1 MASVLPGDII
11 YIILDI
17 LGDEKDY
24 NSLFQCAISSRY
36 FTEHALAVLYKLCDT
51 SPVRGGGTEDEH
63 FRTRRVA
70 GPLGHWAGA
79 RSEQDP
85 TIRKWALLWRSIVL
99 STLDQTYLPYY
110 SYVRYLDLDDFGDLL
125 RDPGFTTKT
134 KEDFFTPEILDF
146 VSYGYQSKGNKRLRS
161 SRVYPDNDWIK
172 IKVGTAIVK
181 KTTSIRGI
189 SCNVPPETLTGWLDG
204 LPLLQSLTI
213 WSGDALS
220 QHAGDKLRNHCPD
233 FKQLT
238 IYGWKNDPPRNAEAD
253 SEVFL
258 NELRPDTL
266 EYFEVL
272 SYSQLGPRSI
282 KSIGSHLNSLTELKL
297 TSLTIETIAELPS
310 LTAPP
315 ALKVLVLTDSI
326 PAAPDENFYSTVT
339 RVAEWICT
347 CRSLRRLELRRFVDD
362 STLLSQ
368 VLADEGVRLTSL
380 SLAGYTMAG
389 SHAFHEALACQQTLQ
404 MLYLRGE
411 GGEFPQDNE
420 LLVQAIAQL
429 HDLRELELK
438 DISDGF
444 TPDHVIA
451 LTPSLPLLERLWISG
466 DFFDDG
472 ALTAFLCLPKLQ
484 SLAIH
489 AFSKFTADGI
499 LGFIAQLGSGNRGF
513 NLTILNAVDSTLT
526 EDAQTVIRDT
536 LRVSLDGSFDY
547 GLAQEEFSDTDS
559 EEMSD

>member
-1 MASVLPGDII
+1 MDFALPGDVL
-11 YIILDI
+11 YIIVDI

-24 NSLFQCAISSRY
+24 NSLFQCAIASKWL
-36 FTEHALAVLYKLCDT
+36 TEHSLAVLYKLCDT
-51 SPVRGGGTEDEH
+51 SPVRGGGTEDEQ
-63 FRTRRVA
+63 
-70 GPLGHWAGA
+70 
-79 RSEQDP
+79 SEQDP
-85 TIRKWALLWRSIVL
+85 TIRKWALLWRSIIL
-99 STLDQTYLPYY
+99 STLDQTFLPYY

-134 KEDFFTPEILDF
+134 KEDFFTPELLDF
-146 VSYGYQSKGNKRLRS
+146 VSHDYQSKGNKRLRS

-172 IKVGTAIVK
+172 VKVGT
-181 KTTSIRGI
+181 
-189 SCNVPPETLTGWLDG
+189 VPPETLSGWLDG

-238 IYGWKNDPPRNAEAD
+238 IYGWKDDPPKSAEAD

-258 NELRPDTL
+258 NELRPDTV

-272 SYSQLGPRSI
+272 SFSQLGPRSI
-282 KSIGSHLNSLTELKL
+282 KALGSHLNSLTELKL
-297 TSLTIETIAELPS
+297 TSLTVETIAELSS

-315 ALKVLVLTDSI
+315 ALKVLVLTDSV
-326 PAAPDENFYSTVT
+326 PAVRDESFFATIT
-339 RVAEWICT
+339 QVAEWICT
-347 CRSLRRLELRRFVDD
+347 CKSLRRLELRQFVDD
-362 STLLSQ
+362 AVLLSQ
-368 VLADEGVRLTSL
+368 ILADEGLRLTTL
-380 SLAGYTMAG
+380 SLAGYGMAG
-389 SHAFHEALACQQTLQ
+389 SREFHEALACQRTLQ
-404 MLYLRGE
+404 NLYLRGE
-411 GGEFPQDNE
+411 GGDLPIDNE

-429 HDLRELELK
+429 NDLRELELK

-444 TPDHVIA
+444 TPDHVMA
-451 LTPSLPLLERLWISG
+451 LTPYLPHLERLWISG

-499 LGFIAQLGSGNRGF
+499 LGFVAQLGPGNRGF

-526 EDAQTVIRDT
+526 EEAQTVIRDT
-536 LRVSLDGSFDY
+536 LKVSLDGSFDY
-547 GLAQEEFSDTDS
+547 GLAQEEYSDEDS
-559 EEMSD
+559 DEMSE